1 MLTGFIPL
9 EKEGPPVL
17 DAALFV
23 SLAMKDC
30 AKNIGS
36 VDLKDSNLGYSK
48 FCRNVQDHSYIS
60 DMNTGGASKIF
71 QGNIQ
76 RISQVLWLMSRAAH
90 TTQHSMPLISAR
102 EGSRIPNELVG

>member
-36 VDLKDSNLGYSK
+36 VDLKDSNSGYSN

-60 DMNTGGASKIF
+60 NMNTGGASKIF
-71 QGNIQ
+71 QGNI
-76 RISQVLWLMSRAAH
+76 QVLWLMSRAAH